1 MPAIECPSSSFSFS
15 SLVYLGS
22 QEGFLGPTST
32 FGTSGVKETRTV
44 YKLFETRVS
53 TLEFTVTFLFL
64 KKISPSLP
72 KVKFTKTRKLP
83 NPDWSNKPKSE
94 NGQQTFVTPPLSSEV
109 LLSLTLVFW
118 PGIIFTRLQI
128 RFMAKLACS
137 KKMLR
142 CSKPVFS

>member
-83 NPDWSNKPKSE
+83 NPD
-94 NGQQTFVTPPLSSEV
+94 LSDETKIHCSV
-109 LLSLTLVFW
+109 LIIAEEFLFLKFLTLFGKQYGSHRV
-118 PGIIFTRLQI
+118 
-128 RFMAKLACS
+128 MAQDTG
-137 KKMLR
+137 
-142 CSKPVFS
+142 